1 MKNIVKNICIV
12 LFIAIAGNFS
22 AMGQESPKLI
32 KDSKEKVET
41 KATDVKKT
49 ATDLKGDK
57 KAIQGDKKKQ
67 AEKAAKTAAS
77 EKGSKLDAA
86 TKKVKKGATDAANQN
101 ADEIDDAYK
110 EKMDK
115 ATTTEERMAL
125 EKEMKK
131 AQAAKRDLKGDTP
144 KDGEATK
151 GGAKKG
157 KPIVTSSEDKD
168 YTDLKGR
175 EFGQARASGAK
186 KMIEKKEVHIAKKNA
201 NIVRSRDRIEAARKR
216 VKDQVASGQISAEEA
231 TAKQAKID
239 RAEQRLKAYETRVE
253 SSKKKLSD
261 HKTKVNDLY
270 IKD

>member
-67 AEKAAKTAAS
+67 AEKAAKTVAS
-77 EKGSKLDAA
+77 EKGKALDA
-86 TKKVKKGATDAANQN
+86 KKDQVKKAATDAASQN
-101 ADEIDDAYK
+101 ADAYK
-110 EKMDK
+110 EKLDK

-186 KMIEKKEVHIAKKNA
+186 KMIEKKERGSYSKEKCKHCKK
-201 NIVRSRDRIEAARKR
+201 S
-216 VKDQVASGQISAEEA
+216 
-231 TAKQAKID
+231 
-239 RAEQRLKAYETRVE
+239 
-253 SSKKKLSD
+253 
-261 HKTKVNDLY
+261 
-270 IKD
+270 